1 MQLRE
6 RIGRLQSG
14 APPTSVDLR
23 IAGEATGQAALHA
36 VQARQDAV
44 SAYRRAADAPRAA
57 AVAMEAVG
65 VLDRAAWHRE
75 RAAADDRAGEA
86 ELFGC

>member
-23 IAGEATGQAALHA
+23 IAGEATGQAAVHA
-36 VQARQDAV
+36 VQARQDAA
-44 SAYRRAADAPRAA
+44 SAYRRAAEAHRAA

-65 VLDRAAWHRE
+65 VLVRAAWHRE
-75 RAAADDRAGEA
+75 QAAANDSEA